1 MIEEPVDT
9 VVASGFQE
17 EFVIHLKLA
26 ESLRVVEEE
35 EEEEE
40 GK

>member
-1 MIEEPVDT
+1 MIEEPVDI

-17 EFVIHLKLA
+17 EFVIHLKLP
-26 ESLRVVEEE
+26 ETQRVL
-35 EEEEE
+35 EE